1 MFSGYAASMNLLPS
15 FLRYPSGRPVQLDSS
30 AISKVTYHRRLR
42 ELDVEFTSGVNYQ
55 YGCVEP
61 QTYRELLD
69 APSAGK
75 YFVAKVRNDHPVR
88 RLEA

>member
-1 MFSGYAASMNLLPS
+1 MNIIPLSWRNPT
-15 FLRYPSGRPVQLDSS
+15 GRKMQLDSAALS
-30 AISKVTYHRRLR
+30 SVKYNPRLR
-42 ELDVEFTSGVNYQ
+42 ELEVEFTSGASYQ

-61 QTYRELLD
+61 HTYRELIS

-88 RLEA
+88 KVAV